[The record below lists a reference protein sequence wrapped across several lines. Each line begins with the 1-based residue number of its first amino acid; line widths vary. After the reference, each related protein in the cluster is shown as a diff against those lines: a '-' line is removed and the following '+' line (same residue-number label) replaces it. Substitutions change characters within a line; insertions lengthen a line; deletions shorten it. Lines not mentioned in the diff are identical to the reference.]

1 MTRYLTPYGARPR
14 PGSGVRSR
22 CSSSR
27 RRTARRARRWGS
39 HIWARVWGK
48 TRGIMAKQGDP
59 KEIATLQ
66 ELAVSNAYELA
77 ALVAVLERKGL
88 LTQQEILEE
97 IQRHRRKNAQ

>member
-1 MTRYLTPYGARPR
+1 
-14 PGSGVRSR
+14 
-22 CSSSR
+22 
-27 RRTARRARRWGS
+27 
-39 HIWARVWGK
+39 
-48 TRGIMAKQGDP
+48 MAKQGDP